1 MSEWDFVWDEGL
13 TPEEIRDALSSGAT
27 AWEWAY
33 LEEQERK
40 ARERQKRAEQR
51 QRRMQALKVKQKP
64 TRAHG
69 FSGNSAVVN

>member
-13 TPEEIRDALSSGAT
+13 PPEEIMDALSSGAT
-27 AWEWAY
+27 AREWAY

-51 QRRMQALKVKQKP
+51 QRRMQALQAKP
-64 TRAHG
+64 ERAHG
-69 FSGNSAVVN
+69 FSGNSAAVN

>member
-1 MSEWDFVWDEGL
+1 MKSGMLFF
-13 TPEEIRDALSSGAT
+13 SGAT
-27 AWEWAY
+27 AREWAY

-69 FSGNSAVVN
+69 FSGNSAAVN